1 MTKFLVIAICAIL
14 SGTAALAQ
22 SEKYQAAM
30 KQNIDEL
37 ETAMSKGTMPDL
49 ANNFERIA
57 EAEKTQWLPYYY
69 AAYCTVMNA
78 FMEQDKSKTDGIADK
93 AEQLI
98 KKAEE
103 LAGGE
108 NSEICVIK
116 SMIASAHMMVDPQN
130 RWMEYGQ
137 VSSLNITKAKTLDPS
152 NPRPIYLEGQAKFYT
167 PEQFGG
173 GKAPAKELF
182 IRALEMFDKFQPA
195 SNLHPSWGRS
205 ATNYFLA
212 QCN

>member
-1 MTKFLVIAICAIL
+1 MKRFFSIAVCLVL
-14 SGTAALAQ
+14 SGAMFAQ
-22 SEKYQAAM
+22 SEKYVNAM
-30 KQNIDEL
+30 KKNIAAL
-37 ETAMSKGTMPDL
+37 EDAMQKGSMPDL

-69 AAYCTVMNA
+69 ASYCTVMNA

-98 KKAEE
+98 NKAEE

-108 NSEICVIK
+108 NSETCVIK
-116 SMIASAHMMVDPQN
+116 SMIASSHMMVDPQS
-130 RWMEYGQ
+130 RWMQYGQ
-137 VSSLNITKAKTLDPS
+137 TSALNITKAKALDPA
-152 NPRPIYLEGQAKFYT
+152 NPRPLYLEGQSKFYT

-182 IRALEMFDKFQPA
+182 IKALEMFDKFQPG
-195 SNLHPSWGRS
+195 SELHPAWGKS

>member
-1 MTKFLVIAICAIL
+1 MKKFLTIAMGVIF
-14 SGTAALAQ
+14 SAATLAQ

-30 KQNIDEL
+30 KQSIDEL
-37 ETAMSKGTMPDL
+37 EAAMGKGTMPDL

-78 FMEQDKSKTDGIADK
+78 YMEQDKNKTDGIADK
-93 AEQLI
+93 AELLI

-116 SMIASAHMMVDPQN
+116 SMIASAHMMVDPQS
-130 RWMEYGQ
+130 RWQTYGPA
-137 VSSLNITKAKTLDPS
+137 SSMNITKAKALDPN
-152 NPRPIYLEGQAKFYT
+152 NPRPLYLEGQGKFYT

-182 IRALEMFDKFQPA
+182 TKALEMFDKFKPA
-195 SNLHPSWGRS
+195 SELHPAWGRS

>member
-1 MTKFLVIAICAIL
+1 MKKFLVIVMGVMF
-14 SGTAALAQ
+14 SAATLAQ
-22 SEKYQAAM
+22 SERYQAAM
-30 KQNIDEL
+30 KQNIV
-37 ETAMSKGTMPDL
+37 AMDSAMMKGTMPDL

-57 EAEKTQWLPYYY
+57 DAEKTQWLPYYY

-78 FMEQDKSKTDGIADK
+78 YMEQDKNKTDGIADK
-93 AEQLI
+93 AEALI

-116 SMIASAHMMVDPQN
+116 SMIASAHMMVDPQS
-130 RWMEYGQ
+130 RWQTYGPA
-137 VSSLNITKAKTLDPS
+137 SAMNITKAKTMDPN
-152 NPRPIYLEGQAKFYT
+152 NPRPLYLEGQAKFYT

-182 IRALEMFDKFQPA
+182 IKALEMFDKFKP
-195 SNLHPSWGRS
+195 NTDLHPAWGRA